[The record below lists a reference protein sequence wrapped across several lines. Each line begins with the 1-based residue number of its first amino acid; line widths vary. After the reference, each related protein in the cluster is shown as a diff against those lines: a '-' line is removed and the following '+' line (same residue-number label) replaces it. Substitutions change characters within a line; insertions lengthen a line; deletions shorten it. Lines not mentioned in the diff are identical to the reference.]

1 VAGVNIL
8 EEQGAVKETQASQ
21 EATFLRLY
29 EQYGPAVWR
38 LVNAYTGDAPERE
51 DLFQEIATQLWR
63 ALPNYRGQAS
73 ERTWLYRIAHNVAIT
88 ATAKS
93 RHRGRAE
100 VELTELPHRGPGIEE
115 ALLASERQSRL
126 AAAIRELPV
135 VDRQLVVLHLEGL
148 SHAEIAEVLGTSP
161 GAAMTRLSRVRDRL
175 VRMLN
180 QGGGNE

>member
-1 VAGVNIL
+1 VQEPQSNH
-8 EEQGAVKETQASQ
+8 

-29 EQYGPAVWR
+29 EQYGPAVCR
-38 LVNAYTGDAPERE
+38 LVNAYTAVPGERE

-100 VELTELPHRGPGIEE
+100 VELTEAPQRGPGIEE
-115 ALLASERQSRL
+115 ALLASERQARL

-135 VDRQLVVLHLEGL
+135 TDRQSVVLHLEGL

-175 VRMLN
+175 IQMLN
-180 QGGGNE
+180 QGGRNEQR

>member
-8 EEQGAVKETQASQ
+8 EETQTVKEPQANH

-38 LVNAYTGDAPERE
+38 LVGAYTEDRGERE
-51 DLFQEIATQLWR
+51 DLFQEIAAQLWR

-73 ERTWLYRIAHNVAIT
+73 ERTWLYRIAHNVAIA

-93 RHRGRAE
+93 RHRGRSE
-100 VELTELPHRGPGIEE
+100 VELTETPHRGPGIEE
-115 ALLASERQSRL
+115 ALLASERQARL
-126 AAAIRELPV
+126 AAAIRSLPV
-135 VDRQLVVLHLEGL
+135 ADRQLVVLHLEGL
-148 SHAEIAEVLGTSP
+148 SHAEIAEVLGTTP

-175 VRMLN
+175 VKMLN
-180 QGGGNE
+180 QGGRHE